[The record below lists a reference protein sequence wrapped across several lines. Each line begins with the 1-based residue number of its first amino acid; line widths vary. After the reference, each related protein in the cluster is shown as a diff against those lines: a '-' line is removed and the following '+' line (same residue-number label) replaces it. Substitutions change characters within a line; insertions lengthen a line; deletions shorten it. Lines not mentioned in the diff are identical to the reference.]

1 MTDDVTSAEEALE
14 QARKQRP
21 RETDET
27 RNVRVHDAQEQLYRA
42 QQREFKASIKR
53 RARLAKVKR

>member
-14 QARKQRP
+14 KAKIGKP
-21 RETDET
+21 GEGMET
-27 RNVRVHDAQEQLYRA
+27 RNIRVNDAEQRLYRA